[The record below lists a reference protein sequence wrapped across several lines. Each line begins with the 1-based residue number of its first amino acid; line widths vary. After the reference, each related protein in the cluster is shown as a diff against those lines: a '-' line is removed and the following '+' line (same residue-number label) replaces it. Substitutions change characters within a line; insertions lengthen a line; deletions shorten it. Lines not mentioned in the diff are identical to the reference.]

1 MGRIKIL
8 SLVCMLGMDCENPT
22 VVDATVASY
31 VPPKVGG
38 IELVKLGKNSNFLK
52 KCKMVISV
60 KIRKFSRYRM
70 TKQTSPLELS
80 REI

>member
-22 VVDATVASY
+22 VVDATVASD

-38 IELVKLGKNSNFLK
+38 IELVKPGKNLNFLK
-52 KCKMVISV
+52 KGKMVISI
-60 KIRKFSRYRM
+60 KIRKFFRSRM
-70 TKQTSPLELS
+70 MKQTSPLEFS